1 MKSTRP
7 TPPSAADLFGRKTI
21 NIGSCKQRASEQG
34 GKEANESSF
43 FLLPSRPSFYGFDIF
58 QRRTEHERAERTRAL
73 VMIGCGSIMKL
84 R

>member
-7 TPPSAADLFGRKTI
+7 TPPSADLFGRKTI
-21 NIGSCKQRASEQG
+21 NIGSCKQRASEG
-34 GKEANESSF
+34 EWEAATVHFSSSF
-43 FLLPSRPSFYGFDIF
+43 PVRPSFYGFDIF